1 MSTKETVAILRECD
15 AGVKMALAS
24 LDDVWEHVQHAEL
37 RAIINTT
44 RAQHQS
50 VGREVQQLL
59 DEYGG
64 KEKDPNPVARKM
76 SAVMT
81 RTKLGLDKSD
91 AAVAKLLLEGCD
103 MGVQSLHH
111 YLNRYRGAEVPARAL
126 CRTLVAIE
134 EQLGRDMRNFL

>member
-1 MSTKETVAILRECD
+1 MATKETIAILKECD

-24 LDDVWEHVQHAEL
+24 LDDVWEHMQHAEL
-37 RAIINTT
+37 RAVLNTT

-50 VGREVQQLL
+50 VGREIQLL
-59 DEYGG
+59 LEECGG
-64 KEKDPNPVARKM
+64 REKDPNPMARKM
-76 SAVMT
+76 SSVMT
-81 RTKLGLDKSD
+81 KTKLGLDKSD
-91 AAVAKLLLEGCD
+91 AACARVLLEGCD

-134 EQLGRDMRNFL
+134 EQLSRDMRGFL

>member
-1 MSTKETVAILRECD
+1 MSTKETISILKECD

-24 LDDVWEHVQHAEL
+24 LDDVWEHVQHSEL
-37 RAIINTT
+37 RAILNTT

-59 DEYGG
+59 EEYGG
-64 KEKDPNPVARKM
+64 REKDPNGVARKM
-76 SAVMT
+76 SAVVTKT
-81 RTKLGLDKSD
+81 RLGLEKSD
-91 AAVAKLLLEGCD
+91 TACARVLAEGCD
-103 MGVQSLHH
+103 MGIQSLHR

-134 EQLGRDMRNFL
+134 EQLSRDMRTFL

>member
-1 MSTKETVAILRECD
+1 MSTKETISILKECD

-24 LDDVWEHVQHAEL
+24 LDDVWEHVQQSEL
-37 RAIINTT
+37 RAILNTT
-44 RAQHQS
+44 RAQHQA
-50 VGREVQQLL
+50 VGREVQQML

-91 AAVAKLLLEGCD
+91 AACARVLAEGCD
-103 MGVQSLHH
+103 MGVQSLHR
-111 YLNRYRGAEVPARAL
+111 YLNRYRGAEVPARAA

-134 EQLGRDMRNFL
+134 EQLGRDLRQFL

>member
-1 MSTKETVAILRECD
+1 MSTTESTSILKECD

>member
-1 MSTKETVAILRECD
+1 MSTKESIGILKECD

-91 AAVAKLLLEGCD
+91 AAVAKLLLEG
-103 MGVQSLHH
+103 
-111 YLNRYRGAEVPARAL
+111 
-126 CRTLVAIE
+126 
-134 EQLGRDMRNFL
+134 

>member
-1 MSTKETVAILRECD
+1 MSTKESIAILRECD

-37 RAIINTT
+37 RAVLNTT

-50 VGREVQQLL
+50 VGREVQMLL
-59 DEYGG
+59 EKYGG
-64 KEKDPNPVARKM
+64 KEKDPSGVARKM

-81 RTKLGLDKSD
+81 KTKLGLDKSD
-91 AAVAKLLLEGCD
+91 AACAKVLLEGCD

-111 YLNRYRGAEVPARAL
+111 YLNRYRGAEVPTRAL

-134 EQLGRDMRNFL
+134 EQLSRDMRMFL

>member
-1 MSTKETVAILRECD
+1 MQQS
-15 AGVKMALAS
+15 
-24 LDDVWEHVQHAEL
+24 EL
-37 RAIINTT
+37 RAILNTT
-44 RAQHQS
+44 RAQHQA

-81 RTKLGLDKSD
+81 RTKLGVEKSD
-91 AAVAKLLLEGCD
+91 AACARVIAEGCD
-103 MGVQSLHH
+103 MGVQSLHR
-111 YLNRYRGAEVPARAL
+111 YLNRYRGAEVPARAA

-134 EQLGRDMRNFL
+134 EQLGRDMRQFL